1 MIGVLPTG
9 YGNPPPPPPPHPPSQ
24 ILLQKACLQ
33 AILLAQSF
41 NDLQVLFFLLYSL
54 EEEESARQKLQL
66 EKVSIE
72 AKLKKQEEDLTLVED
87 SNSKV

>member
-1 MIGVLPTG
+1 MGLT
-9 YGNPPPPPPPHPPSQ
+9 
-24 ILLQKACLQ
+24 LACAFCL
-33 AILLAQSF
+33 S
-41 NDLQVLFFLLYSL
+41 LYSL

-87 SNSKV
+87 SNSKVCLAYNAY